1 MPNAPIPTNEIGTTK
16 EDWIRILD
24 TMLMVPVRNI
34 DCALDDVAREIG
46 RPKYRRQVVMFI
58 PVLVLMLV
66 HKINPGFISDDN
78 CRNSIAMIIVTLV
91 GFINLLSL
99 CRPFTKWRAGV
110 CAFVAAGIIMVGAVT
125 IFALNDMLGFTP
137 ALREPT
143 FTFIML
149 GVSVALALLL
159 QLFLPKMEK
168 IAYKIIEKVETKVK
182 K

>member
-1 MPNAPIPTNEIGTTK
+1 M
-16 EDWIRILD
+16 
-24 TMLMVPVRNI
+24 
-34 DCALDDVAREIG
+34 
-46 RPKYRRQVVMFI
+46 VMFI

-137 ALREPT
+137 AFREPT

-149 GVSVALALLL
+149 GVLVALALLL
-159 QLFLPKMEK
+159 QLFLPKMEN
-168 IAYKIIEKVETKVK
+168 IAYKIIEKAETKVK